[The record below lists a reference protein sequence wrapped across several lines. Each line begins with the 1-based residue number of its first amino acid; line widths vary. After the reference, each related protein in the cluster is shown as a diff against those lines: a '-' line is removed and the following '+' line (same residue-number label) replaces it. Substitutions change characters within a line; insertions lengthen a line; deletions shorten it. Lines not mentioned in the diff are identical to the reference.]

1 VRVLIAGSH
10 RATRAGVRLALAQSA
25 DCTESE
31 EADEAVATAV
41 RDRPDVVFVDF
52 EPPARTLRT
61 TAAITAGL
69 PGATVIVM
77 SRHINENEFIA
88 AVRAG
93 AAGYLSEGVDPARLP
108 YVMRSLMKGEA
119 VVPRQFVAR
128 LIDELRGRETRRRQ
142 LDLHEHRR
150 VELTPREWEV
160 VDLLRE
166 GASTRTI
173 AEVLGVTPVTV
184 RRHIST
190 VQQKAGTSSRSALI
204 RILSRGEATVP
215 DTGGGTVRT
224 EDETLRE
231 EIPAFGPG

>member
-1 VRVLIAGSH
+1 VSALAAEPGPRARVLIAGDH
-10 RATRAGVRLALAQSA
+10 HATRTGVRLALAQSA

-41 RDRPDVVFVDF
+41 RDRPDVVFLDF
-52 EPPARTLRT
+52 EPAARSLRT

-77 SRHINENEFIA
+77 TREIDENEFIA

-108 YVMRSLMKGEA
+108 HVMRSLMKGEA
-119 VVPRQFVAR
+119 VVPRQFVSR
-128 LIDELRGRETRRRQ
+128 LIEEMRGRENRRHQ
-142 LDLHEHRR
+142 LDLHESRR

-160 VDLLRE
+160 LDLLRQ

-173 AEVLGVTPVTV
+173 AEFLGITAVTV
-184 RRHIST
+184 RRHISA
-190 VQQKAGTSSRSALI
+190 VQEKAGTSSRSELI
-204 RILSRGEATVP
+204 RLLA
-215 DTGGGTVRT
+215 DDRT
-224 EDETLRE
+224 
-231 EIPAFGPG
+231 AGAWS